1 MGEAEKPEYY
11 TDITDYRD
19 GTQKVIDYWLNRWL
33 KSRLNFNPIY
43 QRIADFDKQTIMVG
57 NQIKEDGKWKFEKLK
72 EVSTMPVSDEK
83 KAGLQFVRDFYRGMS
98 AYADHVDTKMLS
110 EIHLKTKLD
119 NAVLEAVKAGKDVVL
134 TGNPGDGKTHIIR
147 VLREQLERLSIPV
160 TIELDAS
167 TLSNEEIYQHWTKAH
182 EENRAFVIAINAAV
196 LYSVYNRYPKFNPIR
211 NAYEQMADAVVF
223 HQKDI
228 DTTSLVVFDLSKRDA
243 LTPEILSQAIL
254 KMTDEEHYEEC
265 KMCPLKANCVAY
277 KKTDSY

>member
-1 MGEAEKPEYY
+1 M
-11 TDITDYRD
+11 
-19 GTQKVIDYWLNRWL
+19 
-33 KSRLNFNPIY
+33 
-43 QRIADFDKQTIMVG
+43 
-57 NQIKEDGKWKFEKLK
+57 
-72 EVSTMPVSDEK
+72 
-83 KAGLQFVRDFYRGMS
+83 
-98 AYADHVDTKMLS
+98 
-110 EIHLKTKLD
+110 
-119 NAVLEAVKAGKDVVL
+119 
-134 TGNPGDGKTHIIR
+134 
-147 VLREQLERLSIPV
+147 LREQLERLSIPV

-196 LYSVYNRYPKFNPIR
+196 LYSVYNRYPNSILLGMR
-211 NAYEQMADAVVF
+211 MNRWQMLLF
-223 HQKDI
+223 SSKDI